1 MNDSKYGKLITGLVS
16 LAAFVLLVAVDQFS
30 KRMIME
36 NIPLTGDITV
46 IEHVFKIV
54 FVRNTG
60 AAWGIFKDSTLP
72 LAVFSCLVMAFV
84 IFFFFRLSWRV
95 KKQRPLMVICV
106 LVTAGAFG
114 NLIDRFFLHYVVD
127 FLYIELINFPV
138 FNIADCYITL
148 PMIVLAFL
156 FIFYYK
162 DEDLSEIWPKK
173 S

>member
-60 AAWGIFKDSTLP
+60 AAWGIFKDLTLP

-84 IFFFFRLSWRV
+84 IFFFLRLSWRV

-114 NLIDRFFLHYVVD
+114 NLIDRLFLHYVVD